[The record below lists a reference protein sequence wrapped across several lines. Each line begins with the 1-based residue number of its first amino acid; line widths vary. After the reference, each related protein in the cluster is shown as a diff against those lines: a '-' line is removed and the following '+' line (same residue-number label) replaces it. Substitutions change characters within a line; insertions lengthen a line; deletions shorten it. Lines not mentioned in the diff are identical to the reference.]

1 MSINGFF
8 ARFRLLLIV
17 LLLGLVLAVLY
28 PRFLTVSNLSNVFW
42 SICVIGIMCTGAIYA
57 PITGGIDLSVGS
69 VAALSSIIV
78 NHLMNVVG
86 IPMWPS
92 LFITL
97 AVGCLVGL
105 FNGIV
110 VTKFRVHGFIVTM
123 AAKTYLFGLA
133 MYISDGA
140 MIGIYAPKEFLVIG
154 GGKFLG
160 FPVPIYIMILVTV
173 LSHFLLK
180 NTVFGREVIA
190 VGAND
195 VTAKLSG
202 VKPDRIRMIA
212 YTLSAFTATVAGIV
226 LASLTRQAYAVAAE
240 GYELNV
246 ITALVVG
253 GTSLLGGSGSVVG
266 ALLGATMVGFINNGL
281 NLMDVPA
288 SYHPI
293 VTGVVIL
300 VALIMNT
307 RYELPIWFSNLMA
320 KRTPSADA

>member
-1 MSINGFF
+1 MSINSFF

-17 LLLGLVLAVLY
+17 LLLGLLLAILY

-42 SICVIGIMCTGAIYA
+42 SICVIGIMCTGAIYT

-69 VAALSSIIV
+69 VAALASIVV
-78 NHLMNVVG
+78 NHLMNVMGV
-86 IPMWPS
+86 PMWPS
-92 LFITL
+92 LLITL
-97 AVGCLVGL
+97 VVGSLVGL

-140 MIGIYAPKEFLVIG
+140 MIGIYEPQEFLVIG

-160 FPVPIYIMILVTV
+160 FPVPIYIMLAVTI
-173 LSHFLLK
+173 LSHLLLK
-180 NTVFGREVIA
+180 NTVFGRQVIA

-202 VKPDRIRMIA
+202 VNPDRIRMIA

-253 GTSLLGGSGSVVG
+253 GTSLLGGSGSVFG

-307 RYELPIWFSNLMA
+307 GFELPAWFRKLMA
-320 KRTPSADA
+320 SRTPGAGA